1 MVLID
6 IALGLTDNVIAK
18 RRYLSRRGV
27 QSRLKSL
34 YQKLNIRGILDHDT
48 DSEVMNPR
56 SRAVAIALQRGL
68 INSEEL
74 AREEQELSRW
84 IKMESGRL

>member
-1 MVLID
+1 MVQFCGQ
-6 IALGLTDNVIAK
+6 ALVPAHIIV
-18 RRYLSRRGV
+18 RHYYLSHRSV

-34 YQKLNIRGILDHDT
+34 YQKLNIKGMINHETDT
-48 DSEVMNPR
+48 EVMNPR

-74 AREEQELSRW
+74 AREEQDLALW
-84 IKMESGRL
+84 IKKESI